1 MGRVFSVE
9 RNLRCPS
16 SPVSSQR
23 TQALRADAPTGSPGP
38 SQVASQETATTQKPP
53 LVRFRVLEAGGLG
66 KPCHLRGRCHSCH
79 LPSEKQLSARSLS
92 SPVNAPGAAGT
103 QWGSTV
109 NGWHRSPLPTTTLGQ
124 PAPHL
129 QPAAPPAAPSPSLPS
144 HPPSLPRKPLV
155 TKVTACHF
163 PSLIQQVPCS
173 QGTLWSP
180 GKLAQHPNGQVGE
193 GEGLQQGP
201 VTGQGRARTL
211 PARASQWLGH
221 WLQS

>member
-53 LVRFRVLEAGGLG
+53 LVHFRVLEAGGLG

-109 NGWHRSPLPTTTLGQ
+109 NGWHLSPLPTTTLGQ

-129 QPAAPPAAPSPSLPS
+129 QPAAPPAAPLPQS
-144 HPPSLPRKPLV
+144 AFPPSLTAQEAPVVPRE
-155 TKVTACHF
+155 A
-163 PSLIQQVPCS
+163 
-173 QGTLWSP
+173 
-180 GKLAQHPNGQVGE
+180 
-193 GEGLQQGP
+193 GP
-201 VTGQGRARTL
+201 ASKRTGR
-211 PARASQWLGH
+211 
-221 WLQS
+221 